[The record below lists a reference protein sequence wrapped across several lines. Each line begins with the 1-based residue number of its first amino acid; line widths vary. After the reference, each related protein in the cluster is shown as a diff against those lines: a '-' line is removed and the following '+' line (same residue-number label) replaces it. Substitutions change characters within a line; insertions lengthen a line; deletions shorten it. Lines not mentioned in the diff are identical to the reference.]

1 MTDESDHHHP
11 MPPGPTPDNSPLVDL
26 GFDGSLPR
34 SFLRPALHIALLE
47 GPTHGYELL
56 EYVQCYGLSSVDL
69 AGIYRTLRQM
79 DHDEI
84 VASTWEPSGSGP
96 ARRVYALTERGTDA
110 AEGYLVAMT
119 RARAHIDQLLKAAF
133 TIEPRT
139 TSAGAVGTP

>member
-1 MTDESDHHHP
+1 MTDTTDQDHRNT
-11 MPPGPTPDNSPLVDL
+11 PGTAPDNSPLVDL

-34 SFLRPALHIALLE
+34 SFLRPALHIALLD

-79 DHDEI
+79 DHDEM
-84 VASTWEPSGSGP
+84 VASTWEPSDTGP

-110 AEGYLVAMT
+110 AEGYLAGMT
-119 RARAHIDQLLKAAF
+119 RARTHIDQLIKAAL

-139 TSAGAVGTP
+139 TAAAVGAA

>member
-1 MTDESDHHHP
+1 MTP
-11 MPPGPTPDNSPLVDL
+11 AAAPGTSPLLDL

-79 DHDEI
+79 DHDEM
-84 VASTWEPSGSGP
+84 VASTWEPSESGP
-96 ARRVYALTERGTDA
+96 ARRVYALTDRGIDA
-110 AEGYLVAMT
+110 AECYLAAMART
-119 RARAHIDQLLKAAF
+119 RDLIDRLLKAAL

-139 TSAGAVGTP
+139 NSARGSGAP

>member
-1 MTDESDHHHP
+1 M
-11 MPPGPTPDNSPLVDL
+11 MPPGQTTDTNPNVDL

-47 GPTHGYELL
+47 GPTHGYELF
-56 EYVQCYGLSSVDL
+56 EYVQRYGLSSVDL

-79 DHDEI
+79 DHDEM
-84 VASTWEPSGSGP
+84 VASTWEPSDSGP

-110 AEGYLVAMT
+110 AEGYLAAMT
-119 RARAHIDQLLKAAF
+119 RARTHLDRLLKAAR

-139 TSAGAVGTP
+139 MPTSAVGRP

>member
-1 MTDESDHHHP
+1 MTPAPAS
-11 MPPGPTPDNSPLVDL
+11 GNSPLVDL

-34 SFLRPALHIALLE
+34 SFLRPALHIALLD

-79 DHDEI
+79 DHDEM
-84 VASTWEPSGSGP
+84 VASTWEPSDAGP

-110 AEGYLVAMT
+110 AEGYLAAMK
-119 RARAHIDQLLKAAF
+119 RARAHIDRLLTAAL
-133 TIEPRT
+133 TIEPRKT
-139 TSAGAVGTP
+139 ATGTVGPA

>member
-1 MTDESDHHHP
+1 MTDTTDQDHRNT
-11 MPPGPTPDNSPLVDL
+11 PGTAPDNSSLVDL

-34 SFLRPALHIALLE
+34 SFLRPALHIALLD

-79 DHDEI
+79 DHDEM
-84 VASTWEPSGSGP
+84 VASTWESSDTGP

-110 AEGYLVAMT
+110 AEGYLAGMT
-119 RARAHIDQLLKAAF
+119 RARTHIDQLIKAAL

-139 TSAGAVGTP
+139 TAAAVGAA